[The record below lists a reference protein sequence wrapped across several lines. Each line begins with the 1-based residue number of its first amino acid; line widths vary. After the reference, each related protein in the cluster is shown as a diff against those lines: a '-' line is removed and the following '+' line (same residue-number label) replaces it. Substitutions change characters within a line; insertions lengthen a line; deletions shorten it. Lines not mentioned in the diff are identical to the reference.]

1 MASRNISIRLDL
13 YKQLKKLKDK
23 NESFSDVIERL
34 LNEGLKGT
42 PSRLMKYFGA
52 WSDLPE
58 DFDQITQKL
67 RKSMNEEIDSR
78 LKERIDDISGY

>member
-34 LNEGLKGT
+34 LNERLKGT

-67 RKSMNEEIDSR
+67 RKSMNKEIDSR
-78 LKERIDDISGY
+78 LKERIFCGT